1 MSLGL
6 ARDTSRKGR
15 SDAMGCA
22 STGAASWGGFFF
34 RCLVFFVVVAVA
46 AVGCTSRGAGD
57 YATPLSPAIVGGS
70 GVGWI
75 LWILS
80 VVVVVG
86 ISVARR
92 ASAPVVAAVGAGTHL
107 DVGRNR
113 DR

>member
-70 GVGWI
+70 GVRWI

-80 VVVVVG
+80 VVVVG

-92 ASAPVVAAVGAGTHL
+92 ASASVVVAARHC
-107 DVGRNR
+107 
-113 DR
+113 